1 MWIRK
6 KDAPKIIILKSSKIK
21 QILATQ
27 LNPKATKNI
36 GLGFFDVLQYKNI
49 NPGNKKGF
57 VNQIISVSL

>member
-1 MWIRK
+1 
-6 KDAPKIIILKSSKIK
+6 
-21 QILATQ
+21 LATQ